1 MASFMTRVELHGATY
16 QDYTNLHTYMAQE
29 GFTNTIRS
37 SDGILYQLPPA
48 EYELIANC
56 SAVQARDKASK
67 AATRT
72 LKAFAVLIIEYS
84 SAAWV
89 GLGKVQQQARA

>member
-1 MASFMTRVELHGATY
+1 MASFMTRVELHSATY
-16 QDYTNLHTYMAQE
+16 QDYANLHTYMAQE

-37 SDGILYQLPPA
+37 NEGVLYQLPPA

-56 SAVQARDKASK
+56 TAMQARDKAVK

-72 LKAFAVLIIEYS
+72 SKKFAVVAVEYG

-89 GLGKVQQQARA
+89 GLSKVQHQARA